1 MGLRVEE
8 EGASE
13 CRPVTGRIA
22 GGNARTAPSRLT
34 SLWSSVTRELGQLTE
49 GDKQMTAAVVPPT
62 PVRGAPSL
70 TGAAPDLVLA
80 WHALPWGKVW
90 RNVRRLQARIVKAVQ
105 ENRWGKVKALQHLLT
120 HSLGGRAAAVLRV
133 TTNPGA
139 NTPGVDQALWDS
151 PDKKAQA
158 LHALRSRGYH
168 PQPLRRVY
176 LPKSNGGKRPLGI
189 PTLHDRAMQALYALA
204 LDP

>member
-1 MGLRVEE
+1 
-8 EGASE
+8 
-13 CRPVTGRIA
+13 
-22 GGNARTAPSRLT
+22 
-34 SLWSSVTRELGQLTE
+34 
-49 GDKQMTAAVVPPT
+49 MTAAVVPPT
-62 PVRGAPSL
+62 FARGTPSL
-70 TGAAPDLVLA
+70 TGAAPDLALT

-105 ENRWGKVKALQHLLT
+105 EGRWGKVKALHHLLT

-139 NTPGVDQALWDS
+139 NPPGVDGVLWDS
-151 PDKKAQA
+151 PEKKAQA
-158 LHALRSRGYH
+158 VQALRSHGYQ

-189 PTLHDRAMQALYALA
+189 PTLHDRARPALSALA
-204 LDP
+204 LDPVAETCADANS